1 MFQSPRRSHAETLA
15 TAVAAV
21 PIRPIAP
28 EELITNTELRGLAAT
43 DPVRALGEISIED
56 QALLALVLPHICG
69 ELIARRAAMESE
81 PFRWDTAALTPICT
95 LRSLAQEDDHRRV
108 GRISPADQIT
118 LAMLLTDICNELR
131 ARRLLMAGDLA

>member
-1 MFQSPRRSHAETLA
+1 MPPINTSITSDTLTA
-15 TAVAAV
+15 AVAAV

-28 EELITNTELRGLAAT
+28 EELITNTELRSLAAG

-69 ELIARRAAMESE
+69 ELIARRAAMEGE
-81 PFRWDTAALTPICT
+81 PFRWDTAALTPTKT
-95 LRSLAQEDDHRRV
+95 LRALAQEDDHRRV